1 MKTKFKLICNAGSYE
16 SDSFFTLIIQVLKHR
31 FWHLRTHGKWID

>member
-1 MKTKFKLICNAGSYE
+1 MKAKFKMTCKAGIYE
-16 SDSFFTLIIQVLKHR
+16 SDTFLNLIIQVLKHR